1 MSENLRNMVAAMY
14 YLALFVSISYIFM
27 NIASIDIA
35 SLLLKALEPIVTLL
49 QQIGSLFFG

>member
-35 SLLLKALEPIVTLL
+35 SLLLKALEHIVTLL
-49 QQIGSLFFG
+49 QQFFQ

>member
-1 MSENLRNMVAAMY
+1 MSENLLNMVAAMY